1 MFGNIIMSII
11 DFEIDIQKE
20 EDPRVIA

>member
-1 MFGNIIMSII
+1 MFGNIIMSTI